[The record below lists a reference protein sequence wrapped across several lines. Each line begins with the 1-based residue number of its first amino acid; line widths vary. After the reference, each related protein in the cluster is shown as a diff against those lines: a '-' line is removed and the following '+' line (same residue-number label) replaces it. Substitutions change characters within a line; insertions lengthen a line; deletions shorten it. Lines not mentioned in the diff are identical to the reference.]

1 MIRTILCVLFVILYL
16 ILSLPIMLVLVLV
29 RQFRPEAAELAMLR
43 VVQAAFRGVYLIAG
57 AKLTV
62 IGKERIPKEEAVLYV
77 GNHQSIFDIVVTYAQ
92 VPDRTGFISKDSV
105 KKVPVLNLN
114 MVFLN
119 CLFLKRDDIRQGLE
133 TIKKAIELV
142 KNGVQ
147 CVCEGANMPTSIDA
161 TKYLQANGVLFAP
174 GKASNA
180 GGVATSGLEMSQNS
194 ERLSWTFDQVDSKL
208 KSIMIGIYKNCESAA
223 EEYGLK
229 GNYVAGAN
237 IAGFTKVV
245 DAMLAHGAC

>member
-43 VVQAAFRGVYLIAG
+43 VVQAAFRGVSLIAG

-142 KNGVQ
+142 KNGVS
-147 CVCEGANMPTSIDA
+147 VFIYPEGTRNRSEDETALQKFHSASVKVAQRADCSIVPVSV
-161 TKYLQANGVLFAP
+161 NGTAGLLERHFPAL
-174 GKASNA
+174 KAS
-180 GGVATSGLEMSQNS
+180 
-194 ERLSWTFDQVDSKL
+194 
-208 KSIMIGIYKNCESAA
+208 
-223 EEYGLK
+223 
-229 GNYVAGAN
+229 
-237 IAGFTKVV
+237 KVV
-245 DAMLAHGAC
+245 VEFGEPVPYSSLTKEQRKQIGPYFQTIIRDMVIKNQELL